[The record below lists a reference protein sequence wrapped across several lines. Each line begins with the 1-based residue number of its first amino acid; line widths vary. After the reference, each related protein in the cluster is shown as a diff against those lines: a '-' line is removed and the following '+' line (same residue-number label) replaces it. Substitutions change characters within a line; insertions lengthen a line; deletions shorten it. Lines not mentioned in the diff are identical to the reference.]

1 LAFEKFLQASQN
13 NNDKIG
19 IVIALNR
26 LGINYQHLRDFRKS
40 LENHLQTLE
49 YSTQPDYFAAYY
61 NVAIAL
67 RKLHHFSQAVAYLQ
81 KALAWTKEFKVTK
94 IKIFLFQK

>member
-26 LGINYQHLRDFRKS
+26 LGINYQHLRDYRKS

-49 YSTQPDYFAAYY
+49 FSTQPDYFAAYY
-61 NVAIAL
+61 NIAIAL
-67 RKLHHFSQAVAYLQ
+67 RKLHNFSQALVYLQ
-81 KALAWTKEFKVTK
+81 KALNWTKEFKVK
-94 IKIFLFQK
+94 IKKVSL